1 MARER
6 RLIFGEVAELYDRS
20 RPSYP
25 DALVDDLVQLAGL
38 GPGRSALEVG
48 ASTGKATVMFALR
61 GVPVL
66 ALEPSPEMAAVAR
79 RKLEPYPEVELVQSD
94 FEHWDPHD
102 AEFSLI
108 YAAQSWHW
116 VMPELGYLR
125 ARAAL
130 APGGRLAAFWN
141 RPRWERVELRE
152 ELAAVYAAHAP
163 ELALDNP
170 MHPAGPLGPERQ
182 DDWDRDIAQTT
193 GFDDARIRNY
203 DWTCE
208 YPAEEYAQLLE
219 THSDTRML
227 SEERR
232 AGLLTAVAQ
241 EIGRHGGSL
250 PMSYVTRLCLARAV

>member
-48 ASTGKATVMFALR
+48 ASTGKATVILALR
-61 GVPVL
+61 GFPVL

-152 ELAAVYAAHAP
+152 ELAAVYG
-163 ELALDNP
+163 E
-170 MHPAGPLGPERQ
+170 
-182 DDWDRDIAQTT
+182 RDIAQTT

-208 YPAEEYAQLLE
+208 YPAEQYAQLLE

-232 AGLLTAVAQ
+232 AG
-241 EIGRHGGSL
+241 
-250 PMSYVTRLCLARAV
+250 